1 VSALCPGTCEDKML
15 EVQAWILLWACGHP
29 HLPAASWSQTVPL
42 WWGSDCEPFGAQFL
56 HL

>member
-15 EVQAWILLWACGHP
+15 EVQAWILLWACEHP